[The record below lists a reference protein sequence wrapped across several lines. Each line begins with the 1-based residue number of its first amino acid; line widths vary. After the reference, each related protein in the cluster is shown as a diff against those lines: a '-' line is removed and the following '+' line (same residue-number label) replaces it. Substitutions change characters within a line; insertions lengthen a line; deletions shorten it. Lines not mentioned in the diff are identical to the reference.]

1 MIIYNKPNRSKN
13 KKKTIVAIGNFDG
26 LHLGHKKVLLQA
38 KKKAKKHNLDFGV
51 VTFEPVPVMFFN
63 KNITNHRINNFN
75 QKIEGLRKLKVN
87 FVNVIKFNKK
97 FSNLNPDEFIK
108 KILVNKLQARFI
120 FISKNFKFGKN
131 REGNINTLK
140 QKENFYSYESIITT
154 PLKKKNKILS
164 SSIIRHEISKGNIS
178 KANKYLGRPWGI
190 EGTVVKGKKRGR
202 KIGFP
207 TCNINIKD
215 YTLPRLGVYAVNV
228 KLGKK
233 HKKGIANIGYRPTFK
248 GKKILLEVN
257 IFGLKQNLYKKT
269 LKVSFVKFIRKEK
282 KFKNINELK
291 IQIKKDIKL
300 AKK

>member
-13 KKKTIVAIGNFDG
+13 KKNTIVAVGNFDG

-87 FVNVIKFNKK
+87 FINVIKFNKK

-108 KILVNKLQARFI
+108 KILVNKLKVRFI

-178 KANKYLGRPWGI
+178 KVNKYLGRPWGI

-215 YTLPRLGVYAVNV
+215 YILPRLGVYAVNV